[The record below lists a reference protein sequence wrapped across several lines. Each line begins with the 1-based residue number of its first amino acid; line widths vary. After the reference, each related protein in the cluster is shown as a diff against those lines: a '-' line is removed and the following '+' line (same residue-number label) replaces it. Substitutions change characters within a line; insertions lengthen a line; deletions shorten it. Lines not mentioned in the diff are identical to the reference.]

1 MFKKLTLTVIFSF
14 LATLIF
20 AQDGKEL
27 VTKEQ
32 FARLQQLSINF
43 KLKNESNRKK
53 AFELAKKNNWIT
65 FSVGNDGSVLSL
77 QGVDDLGY
85 PLYLKTF
92 NNTIASGTTR
102 TNSLYSGGLLGLS
115 LNGSS
120 ANLIGKVGIWDGGSI
135 LTGHQEFT
143 GGRVEQKD
151 APSSGSTH
159 ATHVAGTMVA
169 SGIYPIARGMA
180 WGLQKLLAYD
190 FNSDITE
197 MTTAASNGMA
207 ISNHSYGYI
216 AGWNY
221 NSDPPGTAPARWEWY
236 GKFDATE
243 DHKFGFYDGLTRD
256 WDIICYNAPYY
267 LPVKSSGNNRGE
279 TGPAVGSNYWG
290 YSSASP
296 TVLVDKGNR
305 PSEISSNNSY
315 DIISTTGTAKNILT
329 VGAVTGLPFGASNP
343 SEIKISSFSSYGPTD
358 DGRIKPDIV
367 GHGVGLT
374 STSNDDTKS
383 YATLSGTSMS
393 APNVS
398 GSLILLQ
405 EYYSKLNQG
414 NLMRSA
420 TLKGLVIETADEAGT
435 NVGPDYIFGWGLLN
449 MERAATHIK
458 QNTSTSLI
466 SEKTLAQGE
475 TQDIQIIT
483 SGYGPLKVT
492 ICWTDPEG
500 TPTATGELNSR
511 VPKLVNDLDLRLV
524 KGTTTLFPYKLNPE
538 TPSLAA
544 TNGDNLVD
552 NVEQIY
558 VVDAIPGQAYTIRV
572 SHKGTLTKGPQNYS
586 VLASG
591 IGGKAYCVSAP
602 TSSND
607 SRIDQFQLASI
618 NNTLPINTCRAYSD
632 FTNLSTELEAGKTYS
647 FTVNL
652 GTCLTNFDK
661 IAKIFIDY
669 NSDGDFDDTNETIAT
684 SAIINAN
691 GVFTGNVVVPTNV
704 IAGNSS
710 ILRVVLSE
718 TTNPASVT
726 SCGNYAKG
734 ETQDYKVV
742 FTKSS
747 ADAGVISINNINDNL
762 CATTDQVVSVK
773 LKNFGSTTLT
783 NIPVVV
789 TLSSNSTVIKTIT
802 ETFIGSLAPNNE
814 IDYTL
819 KGVITT
825 EASKQYSIDARTS
838 LIADVIISN
847 NSSSKIFNVPAMPL
861 PVGLSAVT
869 CDNVAG
875 FYQLSGQ
882 GDGTLFWYPSASSKA
897 PVATGN
903 ATYFTPNAPT
913 NNTFYVGLND
923 YKTLLGAENKQ
934 KYTGGSYS
942 GNFGPKPVITVT
954 SPVVLDSALLY
965 VSKSGQLTFTVET
978 TTGIV
983 LSSVTI
989 DVVRT
994 KTTPDVLNSVS
1005 QIEDDVNDPGK
1016 SYKLGLQFPAAGTYR
1031 IGISY
1036 NGATIFRS
1044 NAGVTD
1050 IPMTSPGNVI
1060 SLSGAYFEN
1069 AGTPTTITTS
1079 YYYLY
1084 NMLFKSLG
1092 CTDYSRTPVV
1102 LSKPKITQTGTT
1114 LNSNFNTYN
1123 KWYLNG
1129 TIIAGATNQ
1138 TYNPSVSG
1146 VYRVDVANPSGCVS
1160 SSVDFNYV
1168 LSAIKPS
1175 DAAEIGL
1182 NVYPIPANNILNL
1195 TFEVLKKENVSI
1207 NVTNL
1212 IGQEAYTTKKDNF
1225 TGKYAEGIDLSNF
1238 NDGVYVLQVKIGEK
1252 FYTQKITVVK

>member
-1 MFKKLTLTVIFSF
+1 MFKKLTLTIISSF
-14 LATLIF
+14 LITLSF

-32 FARLQQLSINF
+32 FAKLQQLSIDF
-43 KLKNESNRKK
+43 KIKNESNRKK
-53 AFELAKKNNWIT
+53 AFELAKQNNWIT
-65 FSVGNDGSVLSL
+65 FSVGNDGSILSL
-77 QGVDDLGY
+77 QGVDDLGH

-92 NNTIASGTTR
+92 NNTIAAGTTR
-102 TNSLYSGGLLGLS
+102 TNSLYTGGSLGLS

-120 ANLIGKVGIWDGGSI
+120 ANLIGKIGIWDGGSI

-151 APSSGSTH
+151 SPPTGSEH
-159 ATHVAGTMVA
+159 ATHVAGTIAAGGVY
-169 SGIYPIARGMA
+169 SVARGMA
-180 WGLQKLLAYD
+180 WGLQKLFAYD

-197 MTTAASNGMA
+197 MTAAASNGMA

-221 NSDPPGTAPARWEWY
+221 NADPPGTAPARWEWY
-236 GKFDATE
+236 GLFNATE
-243 DHKFGFYDGLTRD
+243 DYKFGFYDALTRD

-267 LPVKSSGNNRGE
+267 LPVKSSGNNRSE

-290 YSSASP
+290 YSSISP

-305 PSEISSNNSY
+305 PSDISFNNSY

-329 VGAVTGLPFGASNP
+329 VGAVSGLPFGSSNP
-343 SEIKISSFSSYGPTD
+343 SEIKISSFSSWGPTD

-367 GHGVGLT
+367 ADGVNLT
-374 STSNDDTKS
+374 SASNADTKS

-398 GSLILLQ
+398 GSLVLLQ

-420 TLKGLVIETADEAGT
+420 TLKGLVIQTADEAGT
-435 NVGPDYIFGWGLLN
+435 SVGPDYIFGWGLLN

-458 QNTSTSLI
+458 QNTTTSLI
-466 SEKTLAQGE
+466 SEKSLAQGE

-500 TPTATGELNSR
+500 TPTATGTLNSR
-511 VPKLVNDLDLRLV
+511 VPKLVNDLDLKLI
-524 KGTTTLFPYKLNPE
+524 KGATTLSPFKLNPDAP
-538 TPSLAA
+538 TSAA
-544 TNGDNLVD
+544 TTGDNVVD

-558 VVDAIPGQAYTIRV
+558 VTDAIPGQAYTIRV
-572 SHKGTLTKGPQNYS
+572 SHKGALTKGPQNYS

-591 IGGKAYCVSAP
+591 IGGKTYCVSTP

-607 SRIDQFQLASI
+607 SRIDQFQLSSI
-618 NNTLPINTCRAYSD
+618 NNILPNTCRTYTD
-632 FTNLSTELEAGKTYS
+632 FSNLSAELEAGKTYP
-647 FTVNL
+647 FTVNM
-652 GTCLTNFDK
+652 GTCGANFDK

-669 NSDGDFDDTNETIAT
+669 NSDGDFDDANETIAT

-691 GVFTGNVVVPTNV
+691 GAFTGNLVVPANV
-704 IAGNSS
+704 ISGNSS
-710 ILRVVLSE
+710 ILRVVLVE
-718 TTNPASVT
+718 NTNPALVT
-726 SCGNYAKG
+726 SCGNYTKG
-734 ETQDYKVV
+734 ETQDYRVV
-742 FTKSS
+742 FTASS
-747 ADAGVISINNINDNL
+747 ADAGVIALNNINDNL
-762 CATTDQVVSVK
+762 CATTDQVVSIK

-802 ETFIGSLAPNNE
+802 ENFTGSLAPNNE
-814 IDYTL
+814 VDYTL
-819 KGVITT
+819 KGVFTT
-825 EASKQYSIDARTS
+825 EASKQYSMDARTS
-838 LIADVIISN
+838 LTADVIISN

-861 PVGLSAVT
+861 PMALSVIA
-869 CDNVAG
+869 CDNAAG
-875 FYQLSGQ
+875 FYQLGGQ

-897 PVATGN
+897 PIATGN

-923 YKTLLGAENKQ
+923 YKTFLGAENKQ
-934 KYTGGSYS
+934 KYNGGSYS

-954 SPVVLDSALLY
+954 SPMVLDSALLY
-965 VSKSGQLTFTVET
+965 VSQSGQLTFTVET
-978 TTGIV
+978 TTGTV
-983 LSSVTI
+983 LNSVTI
-989 DVVRT
+989 DVIRT
-994 KTTPDVLNSVS
+994 KTTPDVINNGLV
-1005 QIEDDVNDPGK
+1005 DDDINDPGK

-1044 NAGVTD
+1044 NSGVTNL
-1050 IPMTSPGNVI
+1050 PMTSPGNII

-1092 CTDYSRTPVV
+1092 CTDYSRTPVQTA
-1102 LSKPKITQTGTT
+1102 KPIITQTGTT
-1114 LNSNFNTYN
+1114 LNSNFNASN

-1129 TIIAGATNQ
+1129 TLINGATNQ
-1138 TYNPSVSG
+1138 TYSPSVSG
-1146 VYRVDVANPSGCVS
+1146 VYRVDVENASGCLS
-1160 SSVDFNYV
+1160 SSANFNYV

-1182 NVYPIPANNILNL
+1182 KVYPIPANNILNL
-1195 TFEVLKKENVSI
+1195 NFEVLKKENLSI
-1207 NVTNL
+1207 NLTNL
-1212 IGQEAYTTKKDNF
+1212 VGQDVYATKKDNF
-1225 TGKYAEGIDLSNF
+1225 TGKYSEGIDLSNF
-1238 NDGVYVLQVKIGEK
+1238 DDGVYVLQVKIGEK